1 MAAASSDENQGEEI
15 RDAGAESAGSAN
27 ADPAH
32 QGNLMQRMTDALS
45 RMLNDPSTRYVI
57 ASYIT
62 SIAGK

>member
-45 RMLNDPSTRYVI
+45 RMLNDPSTRYVKL
-57 ASYIT
+57 AFT
-62 SIAGK
+62 SNT